1 MVWTTRLRRGFACWL
16 GVFIAGGLHGASPQ
30 ALGVESADLLKA
42 LDTITSEE
50 LQRHVEV
57 LADDTF
63 EGRQAGSRGGM
74 AAGNYLAKAFAD
86 GGLTPA
92 GDSGSYFQ
100 GFNGNCRNILG
111 IMAGSDAALKDQVV
125 VIGAHY
131 DHVGYGRR
139 GNSFG
144 PLGYIHN
151 GADDNA
157 SGTAAIL
164 EMIDAVKRLP
174 APPKRS
180 LLFALWDAEED
191 GLIGSRHWTARP
203 TIPLSRVKFYF
214 NLDMVGR
221 LKNERLEVY
230 GTRTFAGSR
239 RMLAEQNADAKLVLD
254 FDWKIK
260 ADSDHFSFSQQGIP
274 FLMLHTGLHENYH
287 RPSDD
292 AHLVDHDGIRRVSRL
307 TLQTA
312 LRIADSQQLGGYRE
326 EGRGETTYHQQVL
339 EQSQVSHQPRFGL
352 PWRLEPGAGLNIV
365 FLPPSP
371 GSAAEAAG
379 IRAGDRLLTYEG
391 MAIEDEH
398 PFRLELFAARG
409 VKKFRVQRAGAA
421 EPLEISIEPRGN
433 PIRVGVTWREDPSEP
448 GTVLLTQVV
457 AGSAADAAGLK
468 VRDRIYAVG
477 DQPFS
482 GSNEFGKLI
491 NALPGPLEM
500 LWSAGDARRA
510 AGAALYRRS
519 SSAAGGDGCAVGQV
533 QSPKSK
539 VQGPRSFGK

>member
-1 MVWTTRLRRGFACWL
+1 MLRTTTLRLGFAMWQLLL
-16 GVFIAGGLHGASPQ
+16 GTVFAFAPGPLQPMAW
-30 ALGVESADLLKA
+30 GVEAADLAKA
-42 LDTITSEE
+42 LDSITTEE
-50 LQRHVEV
+50 LKRHVEV

-86 GGLTPA
+86 SGLAPA
-92 GDSGSYFQ
+92 GESGSFFQ

-111 IMAGSDAALKDQVV
+111 LVAGSDTALKDEVV

-144 PLGYIHN
+144 PIGYIHN

-157 SGTAAIL
+157 SGTAAVL
-164 EMIDAVKRLP
+164 EMIDAIKRLP
-174 APPKRS
+174 AAPKRS
-180 LLFALWDAEED
+180 ILFALWDAEED

-203 TIPLSRVKFYF
+203 TIPLPRVRFYF

-230 GTRTFAGSR
+230 GCRTLVGSR
-239 RMLAEQNADAKLVLD
+239 RLLAEENGDAKLALD
-254 FDWKIK
+254 FDWRIK

-307 TLQTA
+307 VLQTA
-312 LRIADSQQLGGYRE
+312 LRMADSEQIGKYREHARGESTHHQQL
-326 EGRGETTYHQQVL
+326 L
-339 EQSQVSHQPRFGL
+339 EQSQMPQQPRFGL
-352 PWRLEPGAGLNIV
+352 PWRREPVEPLQIV

-379 IRAGDRLLTYEG
+379 IRGGDRLLSYEG
-391 MAIEDEH
+391 MPIEDEH
-398 PFRLELFAARG
+398 RFRLELFAARG
-409 VKKFRVQRAGAA
+409 PKTFRVQREGGA
-421 EPLEISIEPRGN
+421 EPLEIAIEPRGN
-433 PIRVGVTWREDPSEP
+433 PIRVGITWREDPAEP
-448 GTVLLTQVV
+448 GIVLLTQVV

-468 VRDRIYAVG
+468 VKDRIYAVG
-477 DQPFS
+477 EHRFA
-482 GSNEFGKLI
+482 GSDDFGKLI

-500 LWSAGDARRA
+500 LVERQGRLSTKKIEVLPAEMA
-510 AGAALYRRS
+510 A
-519 SSAAGGDGCAVGQV
+519 
-533 QSPKSK
+533 P
-539 VQGPRSFGK
+539 